1 MDSLVGYEMEDAVNE
16 LKQAQDMFDNANEA
30 QRIDEAIAR
39 LKAAET
45 RIDSIRLGL

>member
-1 MDSLVGYEMEDAVNE
+1 MNSLVEYEMKDAVDE
-16 LKQAQDMFDNANEA
+16 LNQAQEMFDNANEPH
-30 QRIDEAIAR
+30 RIDEAIAR